1 MKSSLLYRFSFAI
14 AFFPLLYSCG
24 NNHKNTAITVNE
36 DTEQTTAEPQPKFYC
51 DTLPTFVQTIINDTD
66 TIYGCVFGK
75 DCDIQTPF
83 QYTDRYTPSETEIL
97 RAERLIAD
105 CFQQIIEDCRLRTDS
120 DAISSHSDNLLYFRQ
135 YAGYF
140 AIDGSKRIFINSI
153 RFHSANEISS
163 LSEHTDLFLVKDGGA
178 AFWEATVDISDYSI
192 VDIMV
197 HGLG

>member
-1 MKSSLLYRFSFAI
+1 MKSKLPYRFSFAI
-14 AFFPLLYSCG
+14 AFLPLLYSCG
-24 NNHKNTAITVNE
+24 NYHKNTATTVNE

-51 DTLPTFVQTIINDTD
+51 DTLPIFVRTIINDTD

-75 DCDIQTPF
+75 DCDTQTPF
-83 QYTDRYTPSETEIL
+83 QYTDRYTPSEAEIL
-97 RAERLIAD
+97 QAEKLIAD
-105 CFQQIIEDCRLRTDS
+105 SFQKIIDDCRLRTDS
-120 DAISSHSDNLLYFRQ
+120 DAISSNSDNLLYFRQ
-135 YAGYF
+135 YAGYI

-178 AFWEATVDISDYSI
+178 AFWEATVDISDSSI
-192 VDIMV
+192 VEIMV